1 MLCPSWLCCCWFG
14 GRVGPDA
21 REKVAFAL
29 STRYAAAQERG
40 RRRGGGGRRVRHR
53 HHRPRPGCADIPLS
67 DPPTCRASLRA
78 LAGNPFSRGPGT
90 PARSPGPAAGSHPAA
105 GRGWSWP
112 DPDTFAFPPSETPTR
127 LFDGHSFAGWSG
139 KIGRYWTI
147 ENGAIKAIMSPYDA
161 PPVSTYL
168 FSGACR
174 ALAFLSRHHHSH
186 THTMVSDTA
195 RAGLL
200 K

>member
-1 MLCPSWLCCCWFG
+1 MLLLRRG
-14 GRVGPDA
+14 
-21 REKVAFAL
+21 
-29 STRYAAAQERG
+29 AAAAAAAAAGVGFATATTVHAQG
-40 RRRGGGGRRVRHR
+40 VPPAPL
-53 HHRPRPGCADIPLS
+53 RPT
-67 DPPTCRASLRA
+67 TCRASLRA

-174 ALAFLSRHHHSH
+174 ALAFLSRHRHSH
-186 THTMVSDTA
+186 THAMVS
-195 RAGLL
+195 
-200 K
+200 